1 MTDNLNDAATANSLV
16 EIFMSIEE
24 KESQLTM
31 ELEEAKKNAEA
42 KTHAVLLG
50 NGAPKPA
57 KEARDA
63 VRDLSSQLESCDALK
78 TRIILRLQEVL
89 PGELLAEAD
98 VLSAEYD
105 QLKQEEEILLK
116 RYIQAVAQA
125 SVLLERLSGMYGKHI
140 HYGLLSASNYIDI
153 SGKSSELYAAIRS
166 LRIEHPE
173 DSIADQKVKLHR
185 KQTEFRELASK
196 PGTAVHELLKMAG
209 ARDYQPGKY
218 PKEDPMNAP
227 LGECVLSE
235 TRTEIH
241 PVSAGKVTAEEY
253 MGYKEISPPKPEFHQ
268 IPTRS
273 YEH

>member
-31 ELEEAKKNAEA
+31 DLEEAKKNAEA

-78 TRIILRLQEVL
+78 TQIILRLQEVL

-105 QLKQEEEILLK
+105 QLKQEEEVLLK
-116 RYIQAVAQA
+116 RCIQAIAQA
-125 SVLLERLSGMYGKHI
+125 SVLLEKLSGIHGSPIHQGFLSVSGYINNYGR
-140 HYGLLSASNYIDI
+140 
-153 SGKSSELYAAIRS
+153 SSELYEAIKS

-173 DSIADQKVKLHR
+173 DSIADQKAKLHR
-185 KQTEFRELASK
+185 KETGFRELAAK
-196 PGTAVHELLKMAG
+196 PGKAVHELLKMAG
-209 ARDYQPGKY
+209 ARDYQHGKH

-227 LGECVLSE
+227 LSECVLSE

-241 PVSAGKVTAEEY
+241 PVSAGKVTAAEY
-253 MGYKEISPPKPEFHQ
+253 MGYKEISPPKTEFHQ